1 MMSCGRSD
9 AFKIPRVTM
18 FAPAWNR
25 LTATW
30 QRKDHQFGQ
39 KQDILHGI
47 HLRFVHD
54 SDEPAVDVD
63 DDVSL
68 ANAALVRVGLLL
80 HATKNKVKTKLVA
93 EIIQMSFLSLSSL
106 KSTFHINQLY
116 TLTFTFT
123 FLNFHFTLLLGVVH
137 ILRNCGQGGKLS
149 PNDYSRNIISIDLTK
164 NSGFFFS

>member
-1 MMSCGRSD
+1 MD
-9 AFKIPRVTM
+9 K
-18 FAPAWNR
+18 
-25 LTATW
+25 
-30 QRKDHQFGQ
+30 
-39 KQDILHGI
+39 KQDVLHVI

-68 ANAALVRVGLLL
+68 ADAALVRVGLLL
-80 HATKNKVKTKLVA
+80 HATENKVKAKLVA
-93 EIIQMSFLSLSSL
+93 GIIQMSLLSLSYL

-137 ILRNCGQGGKLS
+137 ILRNRGKGGGGLS
-149 PNDYSRNIISIDLTK
+149 K
-164 NSGFFFS
+164 